1 MRNQMNNTKLK
12 LGLIVALL
20 VLVALFATLWVM
32 VTIGRQIPAFEQRRV
47 PPPGFISGVSGD
59 LEFFYAAYTI
69 ISTIN
74 IALLVILTLIY
85 ISIYLKTR
93 SQFTIGLIIFALV
106 FLVKDLTSSPL
117 ITSLLGFRAYGLG
130 PFELLPG
137 LFECFALSILLYL
150 SIKY

>member
-1 MRNQMNNTKLK
+1 MEKQMNKRLK
-12 LGLIVALL
+12 FGLIIAILVSVAI
-20 VLVALFATLWVM
+20 FAAFWV
-32 VTIGRQIPAFEQRRV
+32 VIESRPQFPGLQQRGAPPSFIP
-47 PPPGFISGVSGD
+47 GD
-59 LEFFYAAYTI
+59 LEFFYAAFTI

-85 ISIYLKTR
+85 FNIYVKTR

-130 PFELLPG
+130 PFEFLPG
-137 LFECFALSILLYL
+137 LFEFFALSILLYL

>member
-1 MRNQMNNTKLK
+1 MEKQMNKRLK
-12 LGLIVALL
+12 LGLIIAILL
-20 VLVALFATLWVM
+20 LVALFATFWVLLN
-32 VTIGRQIPAFEQRRV
+32 RQQFPGFLESRV
-47 PPPGFISGVSGD
+47 PPGFIPGD
-59 LEFFYAAYTI
+59 LEFFYLANTI
-69 ISTIN
+69 ISTVN
-74 IALLVILTLIY
+74 IALLIILIVLY
-85 ISIYLKTR
+85 FDIYLKTR

-117 ITSLLGFRAYGLG
+117 IMSPLGFRAYGLG

>member
-1 MRNQMNNTKLK
+1 MEKQMNKSKFRLA
-12 LGLIVALL
+12 LAILL
-20 VLVALFATLWVM
+20 VAMLVLIAVLAAFWVIVGQPM
-32 VTIGRQIPAFEQRRV
+32 FPGLQQRQA
-47 PPPGFISGVSGD
+47 PPTGIISGD
-59 LEFFYAAYTI
+59 FEFFYGAYTI
-69 ISTIN
+69 ISTLN
-74 IALLVILTLIY
+74 IALLVLLTTSYIDIY
-85 ISIYLKTR
+85 IKTR

-130 PFELLPG
+130 PFEFLPG